1 MNEHTDWPSW
11 MGGIAAACGLIW
23 AFFKRFFAT
32 VTRAEL
38 KEAMA
43 EIRDERREMHA
54 ENRETL
60 ARIHERVDALWERVA

>member
-1 MNEHTDWPSW
+1 MNENGDLPSW
-11 MGGIAAACGLIW
+11 IGGIAAACGLIW

-38 KEAMA
+38 QESIA
-43 EIRDERREMHA
+43 EMRSERREMHA
-54 ENRETL
+54 ENQETL